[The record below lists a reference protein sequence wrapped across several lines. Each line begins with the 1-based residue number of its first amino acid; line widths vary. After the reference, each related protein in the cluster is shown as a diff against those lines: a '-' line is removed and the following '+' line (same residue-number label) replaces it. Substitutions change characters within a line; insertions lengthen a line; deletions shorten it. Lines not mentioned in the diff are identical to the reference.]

1 MSDVDQTRTGGTPP
15 KEPFPVPEGGLFIGQ
30 IREPWV
36 MTVFFAVIAVAGVV
50 LFVVCKKA
58 ADGGAQG
65 ALGAGWALLA
75 MFGAVGL
82 LGIVVGIRRW
92 RWKHEY
98 VRVMG
103 RSPWA

>member
-1 MSDVDQTRTGGTPP
+1 MNQAQQSSASTTPP
-15 KEPFPVPEGGLFIGQ
+15 KEPFPVPEGGIFIGQ

-36 MTVFFAVIAVAGVV
+36 MTLFFAVVAGAGVAFF
-50 LFVVCKKA
+50 LACKKA

-65 ALGAGWALLA
+65 ALGAGLALLG
-75 MFGAVGL
+75 MFGVVGLMGIAVG
-82 LGIVVGIRRW
+82 VVRW
-92 RWKHEY
+92 RWKREY